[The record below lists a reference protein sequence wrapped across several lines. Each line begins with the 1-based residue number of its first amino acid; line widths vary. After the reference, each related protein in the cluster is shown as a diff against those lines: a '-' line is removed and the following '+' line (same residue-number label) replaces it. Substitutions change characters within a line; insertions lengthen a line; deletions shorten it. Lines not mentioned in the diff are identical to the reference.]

1 MLQYKRIDTS
11 EGIGLDKTDKSK
23 KYELKLFQQRF

>member
-23 KYELKLFQQRF
+23 NYELKLFQQRF